1 MIFSGAAMA
10 LVFSFILLTVAEMFG
25 AKSGMGHFIQY
36 NADFSD
42 YPKVLAG
49 MLFMSLVIVLIMEL
63 FDLVQR
69 RVLHWTGKH

>member
-1 MIFSGAAMA
+1 MA

-25 AKSGMGHFIQY
+25 AKAGMGHFIQY
-36 NADFSD
+36 YADFSD

-63 FDLVQR
+63 FDLLQR
-69 RVLHWTGKH
+69 RLLHWTGKR